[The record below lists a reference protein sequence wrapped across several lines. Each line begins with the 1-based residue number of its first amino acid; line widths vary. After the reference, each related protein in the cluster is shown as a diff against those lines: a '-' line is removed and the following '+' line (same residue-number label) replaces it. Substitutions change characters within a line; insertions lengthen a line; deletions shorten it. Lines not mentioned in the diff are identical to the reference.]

1 MSVIK
6 QKAEQCIHN
15 FLRARNVPES
25 QWPDLVKKTGRGMIL
40 AGVAV
45 VVPGVLVD
53 NISLPVTIAMQ
64 VCYASLIGLGV
75 LLAFDEKNQ
84 RDGDEYEH

>member
-6 QKAEQCIHN
+6 RTAEKFIHS

-25 QWPDLVKKTGRGMIL
+25 QWPDRVKKIGGGMIL
-40 AGVAV
+40 AGVAI
-45 VVPGVLVD
+45 VVPGALVD
-53 NISLPVTIAMQ
+53 NISLPVTITMQ

-75 LLAFDEKNQ
+75 LLAFDEKKTKV
-84 RDGDEYEH
+84 RG

>member
-6 QKAEQCIHN
+6 QKAEQCIHT

-25 QWPDLVKKTGRGMIL
+25 QWPERVKKIGRGMIL

-45 VVPGVLVD
+45 VVP
-53 NISLPVTIAMQ
+53 
-64 VCYASLIGLGV
+64 
-75 LLAFDEKNQ
+75 
-84 RDGDEYEH
+84 

>member
-6 QKAEQCIHN
+6 QKQCSAFITFCGPGTCLN
-15 FLRARNVPES
+15 LSGRNGS
-25 QWPDLVKKTGRGMIL
+25 KDRQGNDTGWRGRR
-40 AGVAV
+40 GS
-45 VVPGVLVD
+45 GVLVD

-75 LLAFDEKNQ
+75 L
-84 RDGDEYEH
+84 GV

>member
-1 MSVIK
+1 MLQVKTI
-6 QKAEQCIHN
+6 AVRIIHN
-15 FLRARNVPES
+15 LLLARNVPES
-25 QWPDLVKKTGRGMIL
+25 QWPDMVKKTGRGMIL

-45 VVPGVLVD
+45 VVPGVLAD

-75 LLAFDEKNQ
+75 LLAFDEKKPKG
-84 RDGDEYEH
+84 RG

>member
-6 QKAEQCIHN
+6 QKAEQCIHT
-15 FLRARNVPES
+15 FLCARNVPES
-25 QWPDLVKKTGRGMIL
+25 QWPELVKKPGRGMIL

-45 VVPGVLVD
+45 VVPGVLAD

-75 LLAFDEKNQ
+75 LLAFNEKKPQ
-84 RDGDEYEH
+84 GRG

>member
-15 FLRARNVPES
+15 FLRARNLPES
-25 QWPDLVKKTGRGMIL
+25 QWPELVKKIGRGMIL

-45 VVPGVLVD
+45 VVPGVLVN
-53 NISLPVTIAMQ
+53 NISLSVTIAMQ

-75 LLAFDEKNQ
+75 LLAFDEKKSKG
-84 RDGDEYEH
+84 RG

>member
-6 QKAEQCIHN
+6 QKAEQYIHN

-40 AGVAV
+40 AGVVV

-75 LLAFDEKNQ
+75 LLAFDEKKSKG
-84 RDGDEYEH
+84 R